1 MKMAAS
7 VVEPCASHQRHR
19 GLKTAGSSRKALA
32 LPIVRMETLAFGE
45 LGEVIGDA

>member
-32 LPIVRMETLAFGE
+32 LPSYRWRLSRSKSWER
-45 LGEVIGDA
+45 